1 MALCEVCGKS
11 FKRNSGLNQHI
22 KKFHSVTLKVY
33 KCSFCQRP
41 FNRISN
47 LRRHFRK
54 VHKLS
59 ADSVTAEVT
68 NCKGVTMAH
77 EQLKEAKTPVYVTV
91 MDDKYSDISDDYED
105 VSSDENE
112 FEEMIRQDNDNDDKF
127 SVNTELLNQM
137 IKESGDDVEKYLD
150 ELFADQAMTED
161 IREVICDDE
170 NDIREVVHDSP
181 EQNDTREIVC
191 MDTSAN
197 NENPCVEPQD
207 DAPVDDD
214 DAHVDDDD
222 AHVDDDDA
230 HVDEDDGNVEMDD
243 NPQIR
248 KSVIVLCMQKNTRIY
263 PNGYTEVT
271 RDTNISHSRDI
282 DLSVERYEDIAL
294 DILNEVPQHFY
305 DRNVRVVEIDSDVD
319 DN

>member
-59 ADSVTAEVT
+59 ADSVTAEVA

-77 EQLKEAKTPVYVTV
+77 EQLKEAKKPVYVTV

-137 IKESGDDVEKYLD
+137 IARIGRRCGEISGR
-150 ELFADQAMTED
+150 T
-161 IREVICDDE
+161 ICGPG
-170 NDIREVVHDSP
+170 ND
-181 EQNDTREIVC
+181 
-191 MDTSAN
+191 
-197 NENPCVEPQD
+197 
-207 DAPVDDD
+207 
-214 DAHVDDDD
+214 
-222 AHVDDDDA
+222 
-230 HVDEDDGNVEMDD
+230 G
-243 NPQIR
+243 
-248 KSVIVLCMQKNTRIY
+248 
-263 PNGYTEVT
+263 G
-271 RDTNISHSRDI
+271 HSRGDM
-282 DLSVERYEDIAL
+282 R
-294 DILNEVPQHFY
+294 
-305 DRNVRVVEIDSDVD
+305 
-319 DN
+319 